1 MNAQLTAAFEKSE
14 YGYIGY
20 IEELPG
26 ANTQGKTLAETRQNL
41 IEAVALVLQAN
52 RELAEREVT
61 RRPDALKEQ
70 FGRVSA

>member
-1 MNAQLTAAFEKSE
+1 MNEALTAVFEKSE

-26 ANTQGKTLAETRQNL
+26 ANTQGKTLAETKQNL

-52 RELAEREVT
+52 RELAE
-61 RRPDALKEQ
+61 
-70 FGRVSA
+70 